1 MYHAAVPSQSP
12 VPKLRLA
19 SGVGLVAANMIG
31 SGVFLSTGFMA
42 QKMGPGPILLAWIAG
57 ALLALCG
64 AAAYGAVARLVP
76 RSGGEYRY
84 LSELLHPAAGFLA
97 GWASLLVG
105 FSAPIAVDAL
115 AASAFAATVIPAL
128 PHRATAAAF
137 VVLLTGLHATGFKA
151 SFRFQNLLILVKVL
165 LLAAFVLVG
174 LTLGA
179 RQWPA
184 DWTQPAAGAAFPLDA
199 FAINLL
205 FIAFAFSGWNAA
217 VYAAEEFEAP
227 ARTVPRAMIIGTVLV
242 AGLYLA
248 VNWIFVANLT
258 PGDATVVF
266 GYDDFTR
273 GAAAGGGHVTLGHA
287 VMARLAGPAAG
298 ALWSA
303 ATVVVFLSAMS
314 AMIFLGPRVYAA
326 MARDGFLPGFLAGK
340 GEHPPRAAVVLQGAL
355 ALLIVLTQE
364 LQSALALV
372 GGVLMLFAALT
383 AAGLVVARLQGRAPR
398 PSNLAVGAAVAYVLI
413 ASWLFYSAL
422 TNPFVA
428 GTPGQRLLGIAAVL
442 AVGLGAYALSRRR
455 RPAAERAPRAS
466 P

>member
-12 VPKLRLA
+12 APRLRLA

-31 SGVFLSTGFMA
+31 SGVFLSAGFMA
-42 QKMGPGPILLAWIAG
+42 QAMGPGPILLAWVIG
-57 ALLALCG
+57 ALMALCG

-115 AASAFAATVIPAL
+115 AASAFAGTVVPGL
-128 PHRATAAAF
+128 PHRTTAAAF
-137 VVLLTGLHATGFKA
+137 VVLLTVLHATGFKA

-165 LLAAFVLVG
+165 LLAGFVGVG

-179 RQWPA
+179 RSWPA
-184 DWTQPAAGAAFPLDA
+184 DWTQPAAGGAFPWDA
-199 FAINLL
+199 LWFNLL
-205 FIAFAFSGWNAA
+205 FITFAFSGWNAA

-227 ARTVPRAMIIGTVLV
+227 ERTVPRAMMLGAVLV
-242 AGLYLA
+242 GLLYLA

-258 PGDATVVF
+258 PADAAVVF
-266 GYDDFTR
+266 GYGKFAA
-273 GAAAGGGHVTLGHA
+273 GAAGGGEVTLGHA
-287 VMARLAGPAAG
+287 VMARLAGPSAA

-314 AMIFLGPRVYAA
+314 AMTFLGPRVYAA
-326 MARDGFLPGFLAGK
+326 MARDGFLPAFLAGR
-340 GEHPPRAAVVLQGAL
+340 GEHPPRSAVLLQGLL
-355 ALLIVLTQE
+355 ALLIVLTQR
-364 LQSALALV
+364 LQAALALV

-383 AAGLVVARLQGRAPR
+383 AAGLVVARLRGRTPAPSW
-398 PSNLAVGAAVAYVLI
+398 PAVAAAAAYVI
-413 ASWLFYSAL
+413 ISAWLFHAAL
-422 TNPFVA
+422 TNPA
-428 GTPGQRLLGIAAVL
+428 LDGTTGQRLLAIAAVL
-442 AVGLGAYALSRRR
+442 AVGLGAYAVSRRR
-455 RPAAERAPRAS
+455 APGS
-466 P
+466 

>member
-12 VPKLRLA
+12 APKLRLA

-31 SGVFLSTGFMA
+31 SGVFLSAGFMA
-42 QKMGPGPILLAWIAG
+42 QSMGPGPILLAWVIG
-57 ALLALCG
+57 ALMALCG

-115 AASAFAATVIPAL
+115 AASAFAGTVIPGL
-128 PHRATAAAF
+128 PHRATAAAL
-137 VVLLTGLHATGFKA
+137 VILLTGLHASGFKA

-174 LTLGA
+174 LALGA
-179 RQWPA
+179 RGWPA
-184 DWTQPAAGAAFPLDA
+184 DWTQPAGGAFPWDA
-199 FAINLL
+199 LWFNLL
-205 FIAFAFSGWNAA
+205 FITFAFSGWNAA

-227 ARTVPRAMIIGTVLV
+227 ERTVPRAMMLGAVLV
-242 AGLYLA
+242 GLLYLA

-258 PGDATVVF
+258 PGDAAVVF
-266 GYDDFTR
+266 GYGKFTA
-273 GAAAGGGHVTLGHA
+273 GAGGGGGEVTLGHA

-298 ALWSA
+298 ALWSG

-326 MARDGFLPGFLAGK
+326 MARDGFLPAFLAGQ
-340 GEHPPRAAVVLQGAL
+340 GEHPPRSAVLLQGAL
-355 ALLIVLTQE
+355 ALLIVLTQR
-364 LQSALALV
+364 LQAALALV

-383 AAGLVVARLQGRAPR
+383 AAGLVVARLRGRAPT
-398 PSNLAVGAAVAYVLI
+398 PSGPAVAAAAAYVLI
-413 ASWLFYSAL
+413 SAWLFHAAI
-422 TNPFVA
+422 TNPVLD
-428 GTPGQRLLGIAAVL
+428 GTTGQRLLAMAGVL

-455 RPAAERAPRAS
+455 AVPAR
-466 P
+466 